1 MKNSIELDFH
11 QIQFE
16 KHLKEE
22 TLKADKLNKAL
33 ETIKLITDN
42 EVSSFDINALN
53 TFLNNATGF
62 RNVGMSASALNLDEE
77 YQLIYEASQLMSE
90 YISLKDGKYVVDEYS
105 LKEFYTDFLKD
116 AEIEV
121 YTTLEKAFKILNK
134 VDSRYFQC
142 INTNGIDKRKIR
154 AVTSVFFSNR

>member
-1 MKNSIELDFH
+1 
-11 QIQFE
+11 
-16 KHLKEE
+16 
-22 TLKADKLNKAL
+22 
-33 ETIKLITDN
+33 
-42 EVSSFDINALN
+42 
-53 TFLNNATGF
+53 
-62 RNVGMSASALNLDEE
+62 
-77 YQLIYEASQLMSE
+77 MSE

-121 YTTLEKAFKILNK
+121 YNTLLKALKILNK